1 MSISALLSRGKPD
14 FLVSADPAA
23 NTECSITVPAGL
35 VCVVL
40 SAQLTCVQG
49 NTQTPLVSLVV
60 TTSGGT
66 VVGTYAAASA
76 ATSAD
81 TTSVLNWYPGAALT
95 AGAGATSNR
104 APIPE
109 GLALKGGWTVTTST
123 AGKGA
128 NTNLGA
134 LALHIIAI

>member
-1 MSISALLSRGKPD
+1 MSLTALLSRGKPD
-14 FLVSADPAA
+14 YLVSADPAA
-23 NTECSITVPAGL
+23 NVECSITVPTGL
-35 VCVVL
+35 TCVVL
-40 SAQLTCVQG
+40 SASLTVVQG
-49 NTQTPLVSLVV
+49 NTQTPLPSLVV
-60 TTSGGT
+60 TTTSG
-66 VVGTYAAASA
+66 VAFTYAGASA

-81 TTSVLNWYPGAALT
+81 TTSTFMWYPTAALT

-128 NTNLGA
+128 NTNLGV
-134 LALHIIAI
+134 LALLVIAI

>member
-1 MSISALLSRGKPD
+1 MSLSTLLARGKPD

-23 NTECSITVPAGL
+23 NVECSITIPSGL
-35 VCVVL
+35 VAVIL
-40 SAQLTCVQG
+40 SAQLTVVQG
-49 NTQTPLVSLVV
+49 NTQTPLPSLVI

-66 VVGTYAAASA
+66 VVGTYAGASA

-81 TTSVLNWYPGAALT
+81 TTSVFNWYPGAALT

-109 GLALKGGWTVTTST
+109 GLAVKAGWTITTST

-128 NTNLGA
+128 NTNLGV
-134 LALHIIAI
+134 LGVHIIAI